1 MAFQQTF
8 KKTRIVKNIDNSNSG
23 GGKIAVGFQQEY
35 EEVDEAINI
44 NYAGEKNENV
54 ILLCE
59 LVEKMNESQLEEFTG
74 KIISKAST
82 NNELSGNYSSLW
94 NQIKEKGN
102 IKQGVIEYIKSG
114 TAVISLV
121 NSLLSL
127 AKIIVGK

>member
-1 MAFQQTF
+1 MAFQQAF
-8 KKTRIVKNIDNSNSG
+8 KKTHIVKNIDNSNVG
-23 GGKIAVGFQQEY
+23 GVNTAVGFQQEY

-44 NYAGEKNENV
+44 NYAGEKNENA
-54 ILLCE
+54 ILLCK
-59 LVEKMNESQLEEFTG
+59 LLEKMNESQLEEFTG

-82 NNELSGNYSSLW
+82 NNELSSNYSSLW

-102 IKQGVIEYIKSG
+102 IKQAVIEYIKSG